1 MELRVR
7 RAYKDNLA
15 GSSGQHIAQGNP
27 AFRLIHSAS
36 IYDVCQSVRLQRRA
50 DQLMMLF
57 AVIFGDIVNPFYQ
70 RVGAGAN
77 EVKTCAGSY
86 AGMFETADHPN
97 KAIRAR
103 LAIKLLSK
111 QDR

>member
-7 RAYKDNLA
+7 QAYKDHLA
-15 GSSGQHIAQGNP
+15 GASGQHIAQGNP

-36 IYDVCQSVRLQRRA
+36 IYDACQSVRL
-50 DQLMMLF
+50 
-57 AVIFGDIVNPFYQ
+57 ISGDIVNPFYQ

-86 AGMFETADHPN
+86 AGMCEKADHPN